1 MNTPIFDFVTEY
13 MNSGIS
19 RLHMPGHKGRGPLGV
34 EARDITEIRGADVL
48 CEAEGIIGESEAN
61 ATALFGSG
69 HSFYSTEGSSL
80 AIRAMLFLALQYAQ
94 SAAAGS
100 AARFCAAGTAA
111 GPRPVVLAARNAH
124 KAFLYA
130 CALLDCDIEW
140 IWPENTDLNSV
151 CACHPTPKQVAD
163 RLRAMD
169 RRPFAVY
176 LTSPDYLGALA
187 DIRGITEAV
196 RDICKSG
203 DAAWMKGIPSAG
215 RQTGPEGSAHPVI
228 PVLADNAH
236 GAYLHFL
243 PESLHPLDLGAF
255 MTCDSAHKTLPVLTG
270 GAYLQVSSAAMAS
283 LGPEIRPALSLF
295 ASTSPSYLILQS
307 LDLCNA
313 YLADGYR
320 ERLAGTIARADA
332 LKASLRAAGVPVLD
346 SEPLKLVIDASGA
359 GSTCREAGSTCGEA
373 GGALL
378 AEVLRASGV
387 EPEFADADYLVLMLT
402 PENPVSDYEKVRTA
416 LAAFAESGGFC
427 RASAASVLRDSC
439 PGDAAAGNGGAFAAS
454 APPLRFR
461 PLPRACSVREAVFSP
476 HETLP
481 AAACIGRVCGQPT
494 VSCPPAIP
502 IAVSGEVITEDLIPV
517 LLACGVTEL
526 SVIKRC

>member
-1 MNTPIFDFVTEY
+1 MNTPIYDFVTEY

-34 EARDITEIRGADVL
+34 EARDVTEIRGADVL

-80 AIRAMLFLALQYAQ
+80 AIRAMLFLALQYARTMPAASVGPLYS
-94 SAAAGS
+94 SADPPFASGS
-100 AARFCAAGTAA
+100 AARTAPD
-111 GPRPVVLAARNAH
+111 PRPVVLAARNAH

-140 IWPENTDLNSV
+140 IWPEDTDLNSV
-151 CACHPTPKQVAD
+151 CACHPTPDQITS

-176 LTSPDYLGALA
+176 LTSPDYLGTLA
-187 DIRGITEAV
+187 DVRGITEAV
-196 RDICKSG
+196 RDTK
-203 DAAWMKGIPSAG
+203 
-215 RQTGPEGSAHPVI
+215 I
-228 PVLADNAH
+228 PVLVDNAH

-270 GAYLQVSSAAMAS
+270 GAYLQVSNTAMDL

-387 EPEFADADYLVLMLT
+387 EPEFADANYLVLMLT

-454 APPLRFR
+454 APPLRLR

-502 IAVSGEVITEDLIPV
+502 IAVSGEMITEDLIPV

>member
-1 MNTPIFDFVTEY
+1 MNTPIYDFVTEY

-80 AIRAMLFLALQYAQ
+80 AIRAMLFLALQYARTMPAASVGPLYS
-94 SAAAGS
+94 SADPPFASGS
-100 AARFCAAGTAA
+100 AARTPPD
-111 GPRPVVLAARNAH
+111 PRPVVLAARNAH

-140 IWPENTDLNSV
+140 IWPEDTDLNSV
-151 CACHPTPKQVAD
+151 CACHPTPDQITA

-176 LTSPDYLGALA
+176 LTSPDYLGTLA
-187 DIRGITEAV
+187 DVRGITEAV
-196 RDICKSG
+196 RDAK
-203 DAAWMKGIPSAG
+203 
-215 RQTGPEGSAHPVI
+215 I
-228 PVLADNAH
+228 PVLVDNAH

-270 GAYLQVSSAAMAS
+270 GAYLQVSNAAMEL

-313 YLADGYR
+313 YLADGY
-320 ERLAGTIARADA
+320 EARLSGTIARIET
-332 LKASLRAAGVPVLD
+332 LKTSLREAGVPVLD

-359 GSTCREAGSTCGEA
+359 GGNAGSRET
-373 GGALL
+373 GGSLL
-378 AEVLRASGV
+378 AEVLRTAGI
-387 EPEFADADYLVLMLT
+387 EPEFADTDYLVLMLT
-402 PENPVSDYEKVRTA
+402 PENPGSDYEKVEAA
-416 LAAFAESGGFC
+416 LTAFARSGGF
-427 RASAASVLRDSC
+427 RRIPESSAL
-439 PGDAAAGNGGAFAAS
+439 
-454 APPLRFR
+454 PLRLR
-461 PLPRACSVREAVFSP
+461 PLPQACSVREAVFAP

-481 AAACIGRVCGQPT
+481 VTACIGRVCGQPT

-517 LLACGVTEL
+517 FLAYGVREL
-526 SVIKRC
+526 SVVKKTGPDLNVRLSVENPDKKRIL